1 MMNLISGQVMQIGC
15 IAFGV
20 DLMFGAINGGTFPLT
35 NMVVKAGTGIFSTII
50 YTGTSI
56 VINAAG
62 PLYGSLILLSSGLF
76 ATEYFGITN
85 FKQDLNDYYSSLFNA
100 VEVEYAKNLAGV
112 TENLSYDI

>member
-1 MMNLISGQVMQIGC
+1 MNLISGQVMQIGC

-20 DLMFGAINGGTFPLT
+20 DLMFGIINRGTFPLT
-35 NMVVKAGTGIFSTII
+35 NMVVKAGTGIFSTIF
-50 YTGTSI
+50 YTGPSV
-56 VINAAG
+56 VINEAG
-62 PLYGSLILLSSGLF
+62 PVYGSLILLGAGLF
-76 ATEYFGITN
+76 TTEYLQITN